1 MKRIIHIAVSLLLLA
16 FVVASCKSHH
26 VLTDDS
32 KLTDNTF
39 DQREFLQKV
48 KANGIKSVYLTSKLK
63 FSAALGGQDV
73 TVSGSLKMKR
83 DDVIRIQLVP
93 YGIMEVGR
101 LEFTKDYVLI
111 VDRINR
117 QYVKAAYDDIDF
129 LKSNGI
135 NFYSLQALFWNELF
149 QPGKQRPVL
158 DDFTTTQNAVQVNVR
173 MDKNSM
179 QYEWDTNRQ
188 DGQITATHVK
198 HLSNGSADAQ
208 MDWKYQSFKP
218 LGKQMFPNDM
228 QVNVKAKG
236 KTLNVGLELSSIKT
250 DGGFELRTDIS
261 GKYKKVD
268 ANEIFRKLMSL

>member
-1 MKRIIHIAVSLLLLA
+1 MHIAVSLLLLA
-16 FVVASCKSHH
+16 LVVASCKSHH

-39 DQREFLQKV
+39 DQREFLQMV
-48 KANGIKSVYLTSKLK
+48 KSNSIKSVYLTSKLK

-73 TVSGSLKMKR
+73 SVGGSLKMKR

-188 DGQITATHVK
+188 DGQINATHVK

-228 QVNVKAKG
+228 LVNVKAKG